1 MAKLKERLRHIDEI
15 RAHKQN
21 ISLKIQRLTEPYA
34 YALELLQT
42 VPGLS
47 FNHITAISVIS
58 EIGADI

>member
-1 MAKLKERLRHIDEI
+1 MAKLKKCLHHIDEI

-21 ISLKIQRLTEPYA
+21 IELEIQRLAESYA

-47 FNHITAISVIS
+47 FDPITAISVIS

>member
-42 VPGLS
+42 VPDLS

-58 EIGADI
+58 EIGTDI